1 MCKMNLTRYEG
12 NAKVSLDRKLKNDEG
27 QNEKQLRTCILFDSV
42 FASQMK
48 LAKLPSIHCFVPFKK
63 SDFG

>member
-27 QNEKQLRTCILFDSV
+27 QNEKQLRTCILFR
-42 FASQMK
+42 
-48 LAKLPSIHCFVPFKK
+48 HCLRFTNEV
-63 SDFG
+63 G